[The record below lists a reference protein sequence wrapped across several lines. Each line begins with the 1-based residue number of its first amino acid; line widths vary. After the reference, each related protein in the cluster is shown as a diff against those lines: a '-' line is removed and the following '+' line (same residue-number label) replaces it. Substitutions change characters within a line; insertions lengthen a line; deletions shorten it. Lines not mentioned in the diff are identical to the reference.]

1 MAVGT
6 TLSRVT
12 GLASVVALT
21 VVLGGG
27 GFADGYNLANTTPN
41 IVTDIVIGGVLSAT
55 FVPVFVDHLT
65 TRRADEAWEAISAV
79 VTVAITVLLVATVA
93 FFLLAPD
100 IIHLYTV
107 TNHNRDVVHQ
117 RQEAVF
123 FLRWFVPQLTCY
135 GLIAL
140 FTALLNT
147 RGKFAAPM
155 FVPIAN
161 NLVVIVVLVWFHTLV
176 PRPSLASFDAH
187 HGALVLLAAG
197 TTLGVVVQAGLL
209 VPSLLRARLHVHFL
223 WKPAHEA
230 MRTITRLAGW
240 TFGWVVANQ
249 VALVVILALADG
261 VKVPGAVS
269 AYTYAYRFFQLPYG
283 IVAVSVMSAV
293 TPSLAARWARGDMVA
308 FRHRMAFGLRGI
320 LAIIIPSAVGMVLL
334 AHPLIDLVL
343 GHGAETAAE
352 ANSAATAL
360 AMFSLGL
367 PGFCVFLYMVRIL
380 QAMQDTRT
388 AFRLYLVENGLNIV
402 FGVALV
408 GPLGVRGLALS
419 LSIAYSAAALLAM
432 AVIRQ
437 RVGGLGGDEL
447 TVPVRRVLAASGVM
461 AVTTVLAVN
470 VSGATSGAGLLARVV
485 LAVVVGLVTYLVTA
499 AVLAERASR
508 RAVADRA
515 GPASADFRRS
525 GPVQA
530 AEPAEPADPSEPSE
544 PSEPFEPSEAAEPVE
559 PPDGPTEGQFH
570 GRLDDQSAGV
580 PYGRLRPVSDEP
592 EVEEPPGDEE
602 ESMARIRVVTDSAC
616 DLSAELAAERNLT
629 IVPLSI
635 RFGAEEFV
643 DGATL
648 TTDEFWARCAAS
660 DVLPET
666 SAPSPGAFQEAFLA
680 AAADGYDGVLCISLS
695 SEVSATFQA
704 AVTAAKGVAD
714 QIPVH
719 TIDSRSLTMGLGL
732 MVLDAADM
740 ASNGATLEEL
750 TTRVDQLISRTK
762 VFGTLDTLEH
772 LEKGGRIGGARALL
786 GSLLSIKPVVSLVD
800 GVVEEES
807 KQRTRGRSLRY
818 LAEKAI
824 DSQPLRRLAVCNGA
838 ATDIDEFIGMLDG
851 VQSEYPLVVVNLGS
865 VVGTH
870 TGPGTIGLCMI
881 TSD

>member
-1 MAVGT
+1 MTDTEIDGLPAAPGGGRRRLAGATVGMAVGT

-21 VVLGGG
+21 VALGGG

-55 FVPVFVDHLT
+55 FVPVFVDRLT
-65 TRRADEAWEAISAV
+65 TRRPDEAWEAISAV

-93 FFLLAPD
+93 FFLLTPD
-100 IIHLYTV
+100 IIHLYTL
-107 TNHNRDVVHQ
+107 TNHNPDVVRQ

-161 NLVVIVVLVWFHTLV
+161 NLVVIVVLVWFHALV
-176 PRPSLASFDAH
+176 PHPSLASVDAH
-187 HGALVLLAAG
+187 HSALVLLAVG
-197 TTLGVVVQAGLL
+197 TTLGVVVQAALL
-209 VPSLLRARLHVHFL
+209 APSLLRARLHVHFL
-223 WKPAHEA
+223 WSPAHEA

-293 TPSLAARWARGDMVA
+293 TPSLAARWARGDLVA

-320 LAIIIPSAVGMVLL
+320 LAIIIPSAVGIVLL

-343 GHGAETAAE
+343 AHGAETASE
-352 ANSAATAL
+352 ADSAATAL

-367 PGFCVFLYMVRIL
+367 PGFCTFLYMVRVL

-388 AFRLYLVENGLNIV
+388 AFLLYLVENGLNIV

-432 AVIRQ
+432 AVIRR
-437 RVGGLGGDEL
+437 RVGGLGGDDL
-447 TVPVRRVLAASGVM
+447 TVPVRRVLAASAVM

-470 VSGATSGAGLLARVV
+470 VSGAPSGVGLLARVV

-499 AVLAERASR
+499 AVLAERAER
-508 RAVADRA
+508 RPAVDRRGRA
-515 GPASADFRRS
+515 SGRDGHGDVVRSVGPS
-525 GPVQA
+525 
-530 AEPAEPADPSEPSE
+530 
-544 PSEPFEPSEAAEPVE
+544 
-559 PPDGPTEGQFH
+559 DGPTDEQFH
-570 GRLDDQSAGV
+570 GRLDDQSGGV
-580 PYGRLRPVSDEP
+580 PYGHLRPVSVEAED
-592 EVEEPPGDEE
+592 EEPPGDEE
-602 ESMARIRVVTDSAC
+602 EPMARIRVVTDSAC
-616 DLSAELAAERNLT
+616 DLSAEMAAERNLT
-629 IVPLSI
+629 VVPLSI
-635 RFGAEEFV
+635 RFGDEEFV
-643 DGATL
+643 DGSTL
-648 TTDEFWARCAAS
+648 TADEFWARCAAS

-714 QIPVH
+714 RIPVR
-719 TIDSRSLTMGLGL
+719 TVDSRSLTMGLGL
-732 MVLDAADM
+732 IVLDAADM
-740 ASNGATLEEL
+740 AAGGATLDEVA
-750 TTRVDQLISRTK
+750 TRVDQLIARTK

-807 KQRTRGRSLRY
+807 KQRTRSRALRY
-818 LAEKAI
+818 LAEKAV
-824 DSQPLRRLAVCNGA
+824 DSQPLRRLAVCDGA
-838 ATDIDEFIGMLDG
+838 AGDIDEFIAMLDG
-851 VQSEYPLVVVNLGS
+851 VRSEYPLVVTNLGP